1 MALSR
6 TPVKK
11 VAAQATAAVVSP
23 LMTVDETAAYLRRPK
38 RWVYYTLRYEIPIV
52 KSGGRIFF
60 EKRDL
65 DVWIATHKEVP
76 R

>member
-1 MALSR
+1 MAL
-6 TPVKK
+6 TKPVKK
-11 VAAQATAAVVSP
+11 GAVQATAAIVSP
-23 LMTVDETAAYLRRPK
+23 LMTVDETAAYLRRPR

-52 KSGGRIFF
+52 KAGNRIFF

>member
-1 MALSR
+1 MAVTKSVR
-6 TPVKK
+6 
-11 VAAQATAAVVSP
+11 QAVPTTAAIVSP
-23 LMTVDETAAYLRRPK
+23 LMTVDEAAAYLRRPR
-38 RWVYYTLRYEIPIV
+38 RWVYYTLRYEIPIM
-52 KSGGRIFF
+52 KAGNRIFF

>member
-1 MALSR
+1 MNVR
-6 TPVKK
+6 IPVKE
-11 VAAQATAAVVSP
+11 AAARAPAAVVSP
-23 LMTVDETAAYLRRPK
+23 LLNGDETAAYVRRTK
-38 RWVYYTLRYEIPIV
+38 TWVYRMLRYEIPIV
-52 KSGGRIFF
+52 RMGKRILF